1 MDKSEKCAQR
11 EDHRAEPPEP
21 KQLQSRILNS
31 QKPQIGANNK
41 WSVKNIKDLAI
52 SVNILNSISIFWHCL
67 RLGIS
72 QTGKDETSKSELLSV
87 GS

>member
-41 WSVKNIKDLAI
+41 WSGKNIKVLAI
-52 SVNILNSISIFWHCL
+52 AVNILNSISIFDL
-67 RLGIS
+67 
-72 QTGKDETSKSELLSV
+72 V
-87 GS
+87 

>member
-31 QKPQIGANNK
+31 QKPQIGAYNK
-41 WSVKNIKDLAI
+41 
-52 SVNILNSISIFWHCL
+52 
-67 RLGIS
+67 
-72 QTGKDETSKSELLSV
+72 
-87 GS
+87 